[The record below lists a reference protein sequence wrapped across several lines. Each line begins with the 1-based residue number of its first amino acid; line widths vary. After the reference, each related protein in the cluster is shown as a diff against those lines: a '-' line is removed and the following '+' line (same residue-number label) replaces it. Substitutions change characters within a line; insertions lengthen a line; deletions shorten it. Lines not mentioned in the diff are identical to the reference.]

1 MDYSPPGSSVHGI
14 FQARILEWVATSYSR
29 GSSQPRDRTRVSCIG
44 RRILTSEHL
53 GSHQTCLI
61 KVNFYSDHFHA
72 WSQPWQLG
80 QRCSAHQV
88 WHSYFR
94 DNCLDDKWVMMFCT
108 LPFYRSGLQVP
119 GVPRPGEEGPHLAFC
134 KTNSTHTHTHVNCH
148 CHVLGQLPEN
158 KTKSPPGSPHPVLF
172 ENKHV
177 IVYDVNYS
185 SIGNELRVSN
195 SFRMGHFIAEGSLGL
210 WVLAKNHVSS
220 SDRRQRELGLKA
232 NFSASGLCWEVER
245 TQEPWGFNLPN
256 LRQILLSPSILGPS
270 AVKQGNGT

>member
-1 MDYSPPGSSVHGI
+1 MSHDVLYPS
-14 FQARILEWVATSYSR
+14 ILQVWTS
-29 GSSQPRDRTRVSCIG
+29 GPWGAKAWG
-44 RRILTSEHL
+44 RRAPL
-53 GSHQTCLI
+53 GFLQ
-61 KVNFYSDHFHA
+61 
-72 WSQPWQLG
+72 
-80 QRCSAHQV
+80 
-88 WHSYFR
+88 
-94 DNCLDDKWVMMFCT
+94 DK
-108 LPFYRSGLQVP
+108 L
-119 GVPRPGEEGPHLAFC
+119 H
-134 KTNSTHTHTHVNCH
+134 THTHTHVNCH